1 MFKHPVFFRKLN
13 TYGQYAIIIISTLVI
28 MKTLGDLNAI

>member
-13 TYGQYAIIIISTLVI
+13 TYGQYGIIILTTLVI
-28 MKTLGDLNAI
+28 MKVLGDLNAI